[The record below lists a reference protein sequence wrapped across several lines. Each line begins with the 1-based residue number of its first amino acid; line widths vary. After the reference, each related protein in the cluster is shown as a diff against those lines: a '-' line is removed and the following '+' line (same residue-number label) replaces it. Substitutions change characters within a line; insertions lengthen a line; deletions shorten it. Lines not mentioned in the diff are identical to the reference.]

1 MKSSTISM
9 HISKLAAERFITKMP
24 TLETTNTNPIISN
37 ADASLIDIGDGV
49 ARLELHSKLNIIGDG
64 TLEIFDAALDE
75 IETNF
80 AGMIIATEAKN
91 FSVGLNLI
99 LLLERA
105 KSQNW
110 DAISATLR
118 KLQTVCTRLRSAS
131 KPVVAATGG
140 MALGGGCEL
149 AFGADAVQA
158 FTESSLG
165 LVELRVGLIPGGGG
179 TKEMVLR
186 CLEGV
191 DLPAPVQNLF
201 PYVNKA
207 FETLRD
213 SKVSQNASDA
223 IELGYLRQTDPISS
237 NQETHL
243 DDAKQLVLSM
253 HEAGY
258 RRPEPRDVLVL
269 GEEGIARLNLQT
281 HLLRQTDAIDDYTQH
296 LANQLAYVLCGGKLS
311 APQFVTEQYML
322 DLEHE
327 IFLSLCGEQQ
337 THARIEATLQ
347 RGKK

>member
-1 MKSSTISM
+1 
-9 HISKLAAERFITKMP
+9 MP
-24 TLETTNTNPIISN
+24 TLKTTDAKPVISN
-37 ADASLIDIGDGV
+37 ADASLIDIGAGI
-49 ARLELHSKLNIIGDG
+49 ARLELHSKLNIIGDEM
-64 TLEIFDAALDE
+64 LEMFAAALDE
-75 IETNF
+75 VETNF
-80 AGMIIATEAKN
+80 SGMIVATEAKH

-105 KSQNW
+105 KNQDW
-110 DAISATLR
+110 DAISGTLR
-118 KLQTVCTRLRSAS
+118 KLQNVCTRLRTVS
-131 KPVVAATGG
+131 KPVVAATAG

-158 FTESSLG
+158 FTESNLG

-179 TKEMVLR
+179 TKEMALR
-186 CLEGV
+186 CLEGQV
-191 DLPAPVQNLF
+191 LPAPIQNLF

-207 FETLRD
+207 FETLRE
-213 SKVSQNASDA
+213 STVSQNAADA
-223 IELGYLRQTDPISS
+223 MELGYLRRTDAVSS

-253 HEAGY
+253 HGAGY
-258 RRPEPRDVLVL
+258 SPPEPQQIFVL

-281 HLLRQTDAIDDYTQH
+281 HLLRQADTIDDYTQY
-296 LANQLAYVLCGGKLS
+296 LTNKLAYVLCGGKLS
-311 APQFVTEQYML
+311 TPQFVTEQYML

-327 IFLSLCGEQQ
+327 VFLSLCGEQE

>member
-1 MKSSTISM
+1 MSTL
-9 HISKLAAERFITKMP
+9 K
-24 TLETTNTNPIISN
+24 TTDAKPIISN
-37 ADASLIDIGDGV
+37 ADASLIDIGDGI
-49 ARLELHSKLNIIGDG
+49 ARLELHSKLNIIEDG
-64 TLEIFDAALDE
+64 MLEMFDAALDE
-75 IETNF
+75 VETNYI
-80 AGMIIATEAKN
+80 GMIIATEAKH

-110 DAISATLR
+110 EAISGTLR
-118 KLQTVCTRLRSAS
+118 RLQTVCTKLRMAS
-131 KPVVAATGG
+131 KPVVAATAG

-179 TKEMVLR
+179 TKEMALR
-186 CLEGV
+186 CLEGL
-191 DLPAPVQNLF
+191 DLPAPVQSLF
-201 PYVNKA
+201 PYINKA
-207 FETLRD
+207 FDTLRE
-213 SKVSQNASDA
+213 STISQNAADA
-223 IELGYLRQTDPISS
+223 VELGYLRRTDPISS
-237 NQETHL
+237 NQDTHL
-243 DDAKQLVLSM
+243 DDTKQLVLSM

-258 RRPEPRDVLVL
+258 HPPEPRSVFVL

-281 HLLRQTDAIDDYTQH
+281 HLLRQADAIDDYTQH
-296 LANQLAYVLCGGKLS
+296 LANKLAYVLCGGNLS
-311 APQFVTEQYML
+311 APQFVTEQYLL

-337 THARIEATLQ
+337 THARIEATVQ